1 MKLDIAA
8 NCIRG
13 NKCRN
18 NEDMILVG
26 SAFLRDGSIDFST
39 DNPELLFALVSDGIG
54 GHDHG
59 EMASEFLLGRIR
71 ESILPATD
79 IGGGFQSWIRSVNV
93 EMESISSRL
102 AMTRH
107 MGCTLSGLIWQKNGV
122 WVVNAGDS
130 RTYRFRSGSL
140 LQLTE
145 DHNIKQRPRY
155 NSGPELSML
164 VNCIGAGASA
174 QIDINDVGGDI
185 QSGDIFLICTDG
197 LYEMLPE
204 RNIQEVLSGESG
216 PVDSVARLSQMA
228 EEAGG
233 RDNISL
239 IVVNLV

>member
-39 DNPELLFALVSDGIG
+39 DNPGLLFALVSDGIG

-79 IGGGFQSWIRSVNV
+79 IGGGFQSWIRSVNA

-102 AMTRH
+102 AMNRH
-107 MGCTLSGLIWQKNGV
+107 MGCTLSGLIWQKNVV

-130 RTYRFRSGSL
+130 RTYRFRNGEL

-145 DHNIKQRPRY
+145 DHNFRRR
-155 NSGPELSML
+155 SGYDFGPDRSKL

-174 QIDINDVGGDI
+174 EVDIRDI
-185 QSGDIFLICTDG
+185 SGEVQSGDVFLVCTDG
-197 LYEMLPE
+197 LYGMLSE
-204 RNIQEVLSGESG
+204 QDIFNVFSKNLDSAA
-216 PVDSVARLSQMA
+216 SVARLTETA
-228 EEAGG
+228 ESAGG

-239 IVVNLV
+239 IVVKVV

>member
-1 MKLDIAA
+1 MKLNIAA

-26 SAFLRDGSIDFST
+26 SAFLRDGSIDFSI

-59 EMASEFLLGRIR
+59 EMASEFLMRRIR

-79 IGGGFQSWIRSVNV
+79 VGGGFQSWIRSVNA
-93 EMESISSRL
+93 EMESISRRL
-102 AMTRH
+102 ATTRH

-130 RTYRFRSGSL
+130 RTYRFRNGEL

-145 DHNIKQRPRY
+145 DHNFRRR
-155 NSGPELSML
+155 SGYDFGPDRSKL

-174 QIDINDVGGDI
+174 EVDIRDISGDV
-185 QSGDIFLICTDG
+185 QSGDVFLVCTDG
-197 LYEMLPE
+197 LYEMLSE
-204 RNIQEVLSGESG
+204 QDIFNVFSENFDSAA
-216 PVDSVARLSQMA
+216 SVARLTETA
-228 EEAGG
+228 EAAGG

-239 IVVNLV
+239 VVVKVI

>member
-1 MKLDIAA
+1 MKLNIAA

-26 SAFLRDGSIDFST
+26 SAFLRDGSIDFSI

-59 EMASEFLLGRIR
+59 EMASEFLMSRIR

-79 IGGGFQSWIRSVNV
+79 VGGGFQSWIRSVNA

-130 RTYRFRSGSL
+130 RTYRFRNGEL

-145 DHNIKQRPRY
+145 DHNFRRR
-155 NSGPELSML
+155 SGYDFGPDRSKL

-174 QIDINDVGGDI
+174 EVDIRDISGDV
-185 QSGDIFLICTDG
+185 QSGDVFLVCTDG
-197 LYEMLPE
+197 LYEMLCE
-204 RNIQEVLSGESG
+204 QDIFNVFSENLDSAA
-216 PVDSVARLSQMA
+216 SVARLTETA
-228 EEAGG
+228 EAAGG
-233 RDNISL
+233 LDNISL
-239 IVVNLV
+239 VVVKVI

>member
-1 MKLDIAA
+1 MKLNIAA

-13 NKCRN
+13 NKRRN

-26 SAFLRDGSIDFST
+26 SAFLRDGSIDFSI

-79 IGGGFQSWIRSVNV
+79 IGGGFQSWIRSVNA
-93 EMESISSRL
+93 EMETISSRL
-102 AMTRH
+102 AMNRH

-130 RTYRFRSGSL
+130 RTYRFRNGEL

-145 DHNIKQRPRY
+145 DHNFRRR
-155 NSGPELSML
+155 SGYDFGPDRSKL

-174 QIDINDVGGDI
+174 EVDIRDISGDV
-185 QSGDIFLICTDG
+185 QSGDVFLVCTDG
-197 LYEMLPE
+197 LYEMLSE
-204 RNIQEVLSGESG
+204 QDIFNVLSENLDSAA
-216 PVDSVARLSQMA
+216 SVARLTGTA
-228 EEAGG
+228 EAAGG

-239 IVVNLV
+239 VVVKVI

>member
-1 MKLDIAA
+1 MKLNIAA

-26 SAFLRDGSIDFST
+26 SAFLRDGSIDFSI
-39 DNPELLFALVSDGIG
+39 DKPELLFALVSDGIG

-59 EMASEFLLGRIR
+59 EMASEFLMRRIR

-79 IGGGFQSWIRSVNV
+79 VGGGFQSWIRSVNA

-130 RTYRFRSGSL
+130 RTYRFRNGEL

-145 DHNIKQRPRY
+145 DHNFRRR
-155 NSGPELSML
+155 SGYDFGPDRSKL

-174 QIDINDVGGDI
+174 EVDIRDISGDV
-185 QSGDIFLICTDG
+185 QSGDVFLVCTDG
-197 LYEMLPE
+197 LYEMLSE
-204 RNIQEVLSGESG
+204 QDIFNVFTENFDSAI
-216 PVDSVARLSQMA
+216 SVARLTETA
-228 EEAGG
+228 ESAGG

-239 IVVNLV
+239 IVVKVV

>member
-1 MKLDIAA
+1 MKLNIAA

-26 SAFLRDGSIDFST
+26 SAFLRDGNIDFSI

-59 EMASEFLLGRIR
+59 EMASEFLMRQIR

-79 IGGGFQSWIRSVNV
+79 VGGGFQSWIRSVNA

-130 RTYRFRSGSL
+130 RTYRFRNVEL

-145 DHNIKQRPRY
+145 DHNFRRR
-155 NSGPELSML
+155 SGYDFGPDSSKL

-174 QIDINDVGGDI
+174 EVDIQDISGDV
-185 QSGDIFLICTDG
+185 QSGDVFLVCTDG
-197 LYEMLPE
+197 LYEMLSE
-204 RNIQEVLSGESG
+204 QDIFNVFSENLDSAA
-216 PVDSVARLSQMA
+216 SVARLTGTA
-228 EEAGG
+228 EAAGG

-239 IVVNLV
+239 VVVKVI

>member
-18 NEDMILVG
+18 NEDMIFVG

-79 IGGGFQSWIRSVNV
+79 VGGGFQSWIRSVNA

-130 RTYRFRSGSL
+130 RTYRFRNGEL

-145 DHNIKQRPRY
+145 DHNFRRR
-155 NSGPELSML
+155 SGYDFGPDRSKL

-174 QIDINDVGGDI
+174 EVDIRDISGDV
-185 QSGDIFLICTDG
+185 QSGDVFLVCTDG
-197 LYEMLPE
+197 LYGMLSE
-204 RNIQEVLSGESG
+204 QDILNVFTENFDSAI
-216 PVDSVARLSQMA
+216 SVARLTETA
-228 EEAGG
+228 ESAGG

-239 IVVNLV
+239 IVVKVV

>member
-1 MKLDIAA
+1 MKLNIAA

-59 EMASEFLLGRIR
+59 EMASEFLMSRIR

-79 IGGGFQSWIRSVNV
+79 VGGGFQSWIRSVNA

-102 AMTRH
+102 AMNRH

-130 RTYRFRSGSL
+130 RTYRFRNGEL

-145 DHNIKQRPRY
+145 DHNFRRR
-155 NSGPELSML
+155 SGYDFGPDRSKL

-174 QIDINDVGGDI
+174 EVDIRDISGDV
-185 QSGDIFLICTDG
+185 QSGDVFLVCTDG
-197 LYEMLPE
+197 LYEMLSE
-204 RNIQEVLSGESG
+204 QDIFNVFTENFDSAI
-216 PVDSVARLSQMA
+216 SVARLTETA
-228 EEAGG
+228 EAAGG

-239 IVVNLV
+239 VVVKVV

>member
-1 MKLDIAA
+1 MKLNIAA

-13 NKCRN
+13 NKCWN

-26 SAFLRDGSIDFST
+26 SAFLRDGSIDFSI

-79 IGGGFQSWIRSVNV
+79 IGGRFQSWIRSVNV

-130 RTYRFRSGSL
+130 CTYRFRNGEL

-145 DHNIKQRPRY
+145 DHNFRRR
-155 NSGPELSML
+155 SGYDFGPDRSKL

-174 QIDINDVGGDI
+174 EVDIRDISGDV
-185 QSGDIFLICTDG
+185 QSGDVFLVCTDG
-197 LYEMLPE
+197 LYGMLSE
-204 RNIQEVLSGESG
+204 QDIFNVFTENFDSAI
-216 PVDSVARLSQMA
+216 SVARLTETA
-228 EEAGG
+228 EAAGG

-239 IVVNLV
+239 IVVKVV

>member
-1 MKLDIAA
+1 MKLKIAA

-13 NKCRN
+13 NKRRS
-18 NEDMILVG
+18 NEDMVLVG
-26 SAFLRDGSIDFST
+26 ESFLRDGSIDFSL
-39 DNPELLFALVSDGIG
+39 DNPDLFFALVSDGMG

-59 EMASEFLLGRIR
+59 EMASEFLLRRIR
-71 ESILPATD
+71 EEIQPGTD
-79 IGGGFQSWIRSVNV
+79 VGTAFQSWIRSVNA
-93 EMESISSRL
+93 EMECISSE
-102 AMTRH
+102 MSMKRH
-107 MGCTLSGLIWQKNGV
+107 MGCTLSGLIWQNDRV
-122 WVVNAGDS
+122 WIVNAGDS

-164 VNCIGAGASA
+164 VNCIGAGAAA
-174 QIDINDVGGDI
+174 QVDINDVGGDI

-239 IVVNLV
+239 IVVKLV

>member
-1 MKLDIAA
+1 MKLNIAA

-26 SAFLRDGSIDFST
+26 SAFLRDGSIDFSI

-59 EMASEFLLGRIR
+59 EMASEFLMSRIR

-79 IGGGFQSWIRSVNV
+79 VGGGFQSWIRSVNA

-130 RTYRFRSGSL
+130 RTYRFRNGEL

-145 DHNIKQRPRY
+145 DHNFRRRSGY
-155 NSGPELSML
+155 NFGPDRSKL

-174 QIDINDVGGDI
+174 EVDIRDI
-185 QSGDIFLICTDG
+185 SGDVQPGDVFLVCTDG
-197 LYEMLPE
+197 LYEMLSE
-204 RNIQEVLSGESG
+204 QDIFNVFSENFDSAA
-216 PVDSVARLSQMA
+216 SVARLTETA
-228 EEAGG
+228 EAAGG

-239 IVVNLV
+239 VVVKVI

>member
-1 MKLDIAA
+1 MKLNIAA

-59 EMASEFLLGRIR
+59 EMASEFLMRRIR

-79 IGGGFQSWIRSVNV
+79 VGGGFQSWIRSVNA

-102 AMTRH
+102 AMNRH

-130 RTYRFRSGSL
+130 RTYRFRNGEL

-145 DHNIKQRPRY
+145 VHNFRCR
-155 NSGPELSML
+155 SGYDFGPDRSKL

-174 QIDINDVGGDI
+174 EVDIRDISGDV
-185 QSGDIFLICTDG
+185 QSGDVFLVCTDG
-197 LYEMLPE
+197 LYEMLSE
-204 RNIQEVLSGESG
+204 QDIFNVLSENFDSAA
-216 PVDSVARLSQMA
+216 SVARLTGTA
-228 EEAGG
+228 EAAGG

-239 IVVNLV
+239 VVVKVI

>member
-79 IGGGFQSWIRSVNV
+79 VGGGFQSWIRSVNA

-107 MGCTLSGLIWQKNGV
+107 MGCTLFGLIWQKNGV

-130 RTYRFRSGSL
+130 RTYRFRNGGL

-145 DHNIKQRPRY
+145 DHNFRRR
-155 NSGPELSML
+155 SGYDFGPDRSKL

-174 QIDINDVGGDI
+174 EVDIRDISGDV
-185 QSGDIFLICTDG
+185 QSGDVFLVCTDG
-197 LYEMLPE
+197 LYEMLSE
-204 RNIQEVLSGESG
+204 QDIFNVFTENFDSAI
-216 PVDSVARLSQMA
+216 SVARLTETA
-228 EEAGG
+228 ESAGG

-239 IVVNLV
+239 IVVKVI

>member
-1 MKLDIAA
+1 MKLKIAA

-26 SAFLRDGSIDFST
+26 SAFLRDGSIDFSI
-39 DNPELLFALVSDGIG
+39 DNPDLLFALVSDGIG

-59 EMASEFLLGRIR
+59 EMASEFLMSRIR

-79 IGGGFQSWIRSVNV
+79 VGGGFQSWIRSVNA

-130 RTYRFRSGSL
+130 RTYRFRNGEL

-145 DHNIKQRPRY
+145 DHNFRRR
-155 NSGPELSML
+155 SGYDFGPDRSKL

-174 QIDINDVGGDI
+174 EVDIRDISGDV
-185 QSGDIFLICTDG
+185 QSGDVFLVCTDG
-197 LYEMLPE
+197 LYEMLSE
-204 RNIQEVLSGESG
+204 QDIFNVFTENFDSAI
-216 PVDSVARLSQMA
+216 SVARLTETA
-228 EEAGG
+228 ESAGG

-239 IVVNLV
+239 IVVKVV

>member
-1 MKLDIAA
+1 MKLNIAA

-26 SAFLRDGSIDFST
+26 SAFLRDGSIDFSI
-39 DNPELLFALVSDGIG
+39 DNPELLFALVSDGRG

-79 IGGGFQSWIRSVNV
+79 VGGGFQSWIRSVNA

-102 AMTRH
+102 AMNRH
-107 MGCTLSGLIWQKNGV
+107 MGCTLSGLIWQKDVV

-130 RTYRFRSGSL
+130 RTYRFRNGEL

-145 DHNIKQRPRY
+145 DHNFRLR
-155 NSGPELSML
+155 SGYDFGPDRSKL

-174 QIDINDVGGDI
+174 EVDIRDI
-185 QSGDIFLICTDG
+185 SGDVQPGDVFLVCTDG
-197 LYEMLPE
+197 LYGMLSE
-204 RNIQEVLSGESG
+204 QDIFNVFSENFDSAA
-216 PVDSVARLSQMA
+216 SVARLTETA
-228 EEAGG
+228 EAAGG

-239 IVVNLV
+239 VVVKVV

>member
-1 MKLDIAA
+1 MKLKIAA

-13 NKCRN
+13 NKRRS
-18 NEDMILVG
+18 NEDMVLVG
-26 SAFLRDGSIDFST
+26 ESFLRDGSIDFSL
-39 DNPELLFALVSDGIG
+39 DNPDLFFALVSDGMG

-59 EMASEFLLGRIR
+59 EMASEFLLRRIR

-79 IGGGFQSWIRSVNV
+79 VGGGFQSWIRSVNA

-107 MGCTLSGLIWQKNGV
+107 MGCTLSGLIWQKNVV

-130 RTYRFRSGSL
+130 RTYRFRNGEL

-145 DHNIKQRPRY
+145 DHNFRRRSGY
-155 NSGPELSML
+155 NFGPDRSKL

-174 QIDINDVGGDI
+174 EVDVRDISGDV
-185 QSGDIFLICTDG
+185 QSGDVFLVCTDG
-197 LYEMLPE
+197 LYEMLSE
-204 RNIQEVLSGESG
+204 QDILNVFSENFDSA
-216 PVDSVARLSQMA
+216 DSVARLTETA
-228 EEAGG
+228 EAAGG

-239 IVVNLV
+239 VVVKVI